1 MHLYLTMKNILN
13 VRLSSLGLVH
23 ELSSIIAAMS
33 PIPWGGIEWDECKI
47 LPGAFLHAQKCMINV
62 LLRHD
67 QSVSG
72 IAFSPLL
79 FTVTKTMTRMRFT
92 YFSAQ

>member
-33 PIPWGGIEWDECKI
+33 LIPWGGIEWDECKNPSWSI
-47 LPGAFLHAQKCMINV
+47 LHAQKCMINV

-72 IAFSPLL
+72 IAFSHCYSL
-79 FTVTKTMTRMRFT
+79 
-92 YFSAQ
+92 